1 MSSRKSILEDDALGP
16 LKKAIDGW
24 QGSYARLQALGATAP
39 SGLQSVVRYK
49 YGEVLREAR
58 DYADKRVAQEVPTAV
73 PYAWVHEGVRGAL
86 NGYLRVSSSGGMPKS
101 DENLVRACV
110 EQMLELGYLDI
121 ALGERVLKARGTE
134 VPAAELLTPEDLI
147 PTEDKH
153 G

>member
-1 MSSRKSILEDDALGP
+1 MSSRKSLHEDEALGP

-58 DYADKRVAQEVPTAV
+58 DYADERVAQEVPTAV
-73 PYAWVHEGVRGAL
+73 PCAWVREGVCDAL
-86 NGYLRVSSSGGMPKS
+86 NGYLRVCSSGGMPKS
-101 DENLVRACV
+101 EADRVRACV
-110 EQMLELGYLDI
+110 EQMLELGYLDTV
-121 ALGERVLKARGTE
+121 LGERVLKARG
-134 VPAAELLTPEDLI
+134 VQVAAPELLTLEDLI